1 MKPII
6 YHTGFTPPPS
16 MDIDGFEICYYP
28 VLKVEYISSNTPQDI
43 SDFIQLDPII
53 LIMSKNAVIGLD
65 KWFAH
70 FNLKSDFFSDTKFW
84 TVGDRTHACLKK
96 ILGIQAFYPDKMTG
110 QGIIEALKKKNRSRV
125 LLIAGQKPRQEFIE
139 GFSIAQINFFHFPVY
154 NIHIEE
160 NSYFFADFQNIES
173 NYLIITSPSSV
184 DGILKS
190 LSLVDLTN
198 LKNRLISIGPTTSA
212 AIRQKGGDVFLESE
226 VQSIHALYD
235 NLDSLIL
242 THSDS

>member
-28 VLKVEYISSNTPQDI
+28 VLKVEYISSNIPQDI

-84 TVGDRTHACLKK
+84 TIGDRTHACLKN
-96 ILGIQAFYPDKMTG
+96 ILGIQSFYPDEMTG
-110 QGIIEALKKKNRSRV
+110 RGVVRV
-125 LLIAGQKPRQEFIE
+125 LYKQNYSRILLISSHDPRQDFVEE
-139 GFSIAQINFFHFPVY
+139 LSSRGINFFHFPVY
-154 NIHIEE
+154 KTYCEE
-160 NSYFFADFQNIES
+160 NLEFSSHFKNDES
-173 NYLIITSPSSV
+173 NYLVITSPSTL
-184 DGILKS
+184 DGIMKS
-190 LSLVDLTN
+190 LFIPDLS
-198 LKNRLISIGPTTSA
+198 KIKSKLISIGPTTSA
-212 AIRQKGGDVFLESE
+212 AIRKKSGDVFLESK
-226 VQSIHALYD
+226 VQNINILYD
-235 NLDSLIL
+235 HLSRFLVKR
-242 THSDS
+242 SK